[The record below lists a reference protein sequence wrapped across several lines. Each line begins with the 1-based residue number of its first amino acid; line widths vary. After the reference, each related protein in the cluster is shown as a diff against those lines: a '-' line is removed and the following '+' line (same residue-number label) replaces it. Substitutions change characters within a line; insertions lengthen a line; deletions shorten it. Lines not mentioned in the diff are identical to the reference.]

1 MITAIVNSKIC
12 YPLDSSEITV
22 KFENPYIKSGDSRTL
37 EIAFPLDIPEN
48 AAVFG
53 AVNRL
58 DTHFQSGTFPD
69 CALLSDN
76 IEVIRGTGTI
86 TSVTRDE
93 VKLQIL
99 SGRGSSRYEESWSG
113 IFIDEIDYGTI
124 GSQHEFLRKVR
135 GPLASVL
142 RDSEYQSQGFIGIP
156 GKYAYLPVYD
166 ETNDICWNAVAH
178 VYTSVDEYRGLS
190 LSEYC
195 SIMPNLMHVLTR
207 VIERLGFTVAENVY
221 NTSPWDRL
229 YVCSAKRNVANMAAA
244 LPHWSVATFLEEF
257 RKTFNAI
264 FLFDYTTRTVRIR
277 NFSQTGSLDKVAYE
291 PTDDFSTSF
300 EEEGVEYLGSSNL
313 EYELSSCERLPDCI
327 SQEMVNEFG
336 VEEFDSY
343 SALYNAFTQ
352 MTTRQK
358 LTKLFKCPN
367 GFYYG
372 YVTMDGDV
380 ISEITLEH
388 CGENTPLIR
397 KEGGSTVSLKMVPV
411 AVARREVY
419 SVAGYHTDGAD
430 SVTGEWVKRLFTFN
444 RYLFEGITP
453 VMAGEA
459 LDTESSELDTEYTI
473 VYDVFN
479 RGESIPSHE
488 EEDVQMQ
495 LVFASGIRQE
505 HACTK
510 DPDHST
516 GIYFFSIEFN
526 STTVPV
532 AFTDRWQDPTI
543 ALPAWSMSLNVF
555 TDRTCIGSLHNGGY
569 RIVQQ
574 VNGSNEICI
583 EFLCDGKPDP
593 QKIFVFG
600 NRLYLCSHIEAKIRN
615 GKLDAVKKGY
625 FYEIL

>member
-12 YPLDSSEITV
+12 YPLNSNEITV
-22 KFENPYIKSGDSRTL
+22 KFENPYIKNGDSRTM
-37 EIAFPLDIPEN
+37 EIAFPLSIPEN

-53 AVNRL
+53 AINRL
-58 DTHFQSGTFPD
+58 DTHFLSGTFPD

-76 IEVIRGTGTI
+76 MEVIRGTGTI

-124 GSQHEFLRKVR
+124 GSQHEFLRKMR
-135 GPLASVL
+135 GSLAPML

-178 VYTSVDEYRGLS
+178 VHTSASDYEGLS
-190 LSEYC
+190 LSEFR
-195 SIMPNLMHVLTR
+195 SIMPNLMHVLTKA
-207 VIERLGFTVAENVY
+207 IERLGFTVAENVF

-229 YVCSAKRNVANMAAA
+229 YVCSAKLNATSMAAA

-264 FLFDYTTRTVRIR
+264 YLFDYTTRTVRIR
-277 NFSQTGSLDKVAYE
+277 NFSQTSSLDKVSYE

-327 SQEMVNEFG
+327 SQEMINEFG

-358 LTKLFKCPN
+358 LTKLFKCPS

-372 YVTMDGDV
+372 YITMNNGV
-380 ISEITLEH
+380 ISEISLEH

-397 KEGGSTVSLKMVPV
+397 RDGGSTVSLKMVPV
-411 AVARREVY
+411 AVARREIY
-419 SVAGYHTDGAD
+419 SVAGYYTDATD
-430 SVTGEWVKRLFTFN
+430 TVTGETFKRLFTLN

-453 VMAGEA
+453 VMAGEP
-459 LDTESSELDTEYTI
+459 LDMESSDLNADYTT
-473 VYDVFN
+473 VYDIFN

-495 LVFASGIRQE
+495 LVFASGVRKE
-505 HACTK
+505 HVCSK
-510 DPDHST
+510 DQDHST
-516 GIYFFSIEFN
+516 GNIDFN
-526 STTVPV
+526 RTVVPV
-532 AFTDRWQDPTI
+532 AFTDRWQDPTM

-569 RIVQQ
+569 KIVQQ

-583 EFLCDGKPDP
+583 EFLCEGKPDP

-615 GKLDAVKKGY
+615 GKMDAIKKGY